1 MKTKF
6 GHQGYVFSRP
16 ILGDRVPQHVQNLVI
31 REYCNKHNF
40 KYLLS
45 GTEYIMP
52 ECYIILEELVQ
63 NASKLSGI
71 VLYSIFM
78 LPKSFAKRHDIYDQ
92 VLSGGASLHSAVEE
106 LVITKQSDISQI
118 EDLWY
123 VKLATTN
130 SEPSKLKDIFREM
143 LK

>member
-1 MKTKF
+1 MTIRL

-52 ECYIILEELVQ
+52 ECCIILEELVQ
-63 NASKLSGI
+63 NTSQLSGI

-78 LPKSFAKRHDIYDQ
+78 LPKSFKKRQNIYDQ
-92 VLSGGASLHSAVEE
+92 VLSSGASLHSAVEE
-106 LVITKQSDISQI
+106 LVIAKQSDISQI

-123 VKLATTN
+123 LKLNTTN
-130 SEPSKLKDIFREM
+130 SELSKLKDIFREM

>member
-1 MKTKF
+1 MKTRL

-45 GTEYIMP
+45 GTEYTMP
-52 ECYIILEELVQ
+52 ECHIILEELVQ
-63 NASKLSGI
+63 NIFHLSGI

-78 LPKSFAKRHDIYDQ
+78 LPKSFEKRQNIYDQ
-92 VLSGGASLHSAVEE
+92 VLNGGASLHSALEE
-106 LVITKQSDISQI
+106 LILTKHSDISQI

-123 VKLATTN
+123 LQLRAAKSN
-130 SEPSKLKDIFREM
+130 SPDLKSIYREM
-143 LK
+143 VK